1 MRLAAEAINENIW
14 DTVNGLVLVN
24 EVNGIKQM
32 ISVDTING
40 KKVRSFVETKRTEKV
55 KEVFPNGLPAGL
67 NVVFVSVANDNN
79 D

>member
-14 DTVNGLVLVN
+14 DAVNGLVLVN

-40 KKVRSFVETKRTEKV
+40 KKVRSFVETKRTEK
-55 KEVFPNGLPAGL
+55 
-67 NVVFVSVANDNN
+67 
-79 D
+79 